1 MRISIIGVPG
11 LGEEKIQ
18 NIFHDNWKMYKYIK
32 FPEEDDSSSKSLEED
47 YIDTANKMLEQIQKY
62 EKFEDC
68 VLFES
73 IPLELLISAVINNE
87 AGEVSDDCVKKL
99 FEISFKALNNLD
111 CVFIVPKSKYN
122 AVEDTNIQQT
132 TIDDYGRLYD
142 MIIHAYGYG
151 TACPFFNPN
160 NCPGFIEVF
169 GNNEQKLELFKQYID
184 ENGKLI
190 EGNIQKLLPTEQF
203 EGQEMLKDAIVDQKH
218 KIKKEAFWKQLN
230 SYKHGKK

>member
-11 LGEEKIQ
+11 LGEEYIQ
-18 NIFHDNWKMYKYIK
+18 QMFHKNWNMYEYVK
-32 FPEEDDSSSKSLEED
+32 FPEIENVESLEDD
-47 YIDTANKMLEQIQKY
+47 YIKTATKMLEQIEKY
-62 EKFEDC
+62 NNFDDC

-87 AGEVSDDCVKKL
+87 AGEISDDCVKKL
-99 FEISFKALNNLD
+99 FEISFKALNKLD
-111 CVFIVPKSKYN
+111 CVFIIPKSKYN
-122 AVEDTNIQQT
+122 AVEDVNIQQS

-151 TACPFFNPN
+151 TPCPFFNPH

-169 GNNEQKLELFKQYID
+169 GTDEQKLELFKQYID
-184 ENGKLI
+184 EYGKLI
-190 EGNIQKLLPTEQF
+190 EGNIQKLLPSEQV
-203 EGQEMLKDAIVDQKH
+203 EGEEILKNAIDDQKQ

>member
-1 MRISIIGVPG
+1 MRIAIIGVPG
-11 LGEEKIQ
+11 LGEERLQ
-18 NIFHDNWKMYKYIK
+18 NMFHKQWSMYEYVK
-32 FPEEDDSSSKSLEED
+32 FSDESESTKSLEED
-47 YIDTANKMLEQIQKY
+47 YIDTAHKMLEQIQKY
-62 EKFEDC
+62 TKFDDC

-87 AGEVSDDCVKKL
+87 AGDVSDECVKKL
-99 FEISFKALNNLD
+99 FEISFKALNDLD

-122 AVEDTNIQQT
+122 AVEDENMQQT
-132 TIDDYGRLYD
+132 TIDDYGKLYD

-151 TACPFFNPN
+151 TSCPFFNPN
-160 NCPGFIEVF
+160 NCPGFIEIF
-169 GNNEQKLELFKQYID
+169 GTDEQKMELFKQYID

-190 EGNIQKLLPTEQF
+190 EGNIQKLLPTEQV
-203 EGQEMLKDAIVDQKH
+203 EGEELLKDAINDQKQ

>member
-11 LGEEKIQ
+11 LGEEHIQ
-18 NIFHDNWKMYKYIK
+18 QMFHKNWNMYEYVK
-32 FPEEDDSSSKSLEED
+32 FPEIENVESLEDD
-47 YIDTANKMLEQIQKY
+47 YIKTATKMLEQIEKY
-62 EKFEDC
+62 NSFDDC

-87 AGEVSDDCVKKL
+87 AGEISDDCVKKL
-99 FEISFKALNNLD
+99 FEISFKALNKLD
-111 CVFIVPKSKYN
+111 CVFIIPKSKYN
-122 AVEDTNIQQT
+122 AVEDVNIQQS

-151 TACPFFNPN
+151 TPCPFFNPN

-169 GNNEQKLELFKQYID
+169 GTDEQKLELFKQYID
-184 ENGKLI
+184 ERGKLI
-190 EGNIQKLLPTEQF
+190 EGNIQKLLPSEQV
-203 EGQEMLKDAIVDQKH
+203 EGEEILKNAIDDQKQ

>member
-11 LGEEKIQ
+11 LGEEHIQ
-18 NIFHDNWKMYKYIK
+18 QMFHKNWNMYKYVK
-32 FPEEDDSSSKSLEED
+32 FPEIENVESLEDD
-47 YIDTANKMLEQIQKY
+47 YIKTATKMLEQIEKY
-62 EKFEDC
+62 NNFDDC

-87 AGEVSDDCVKKL
+87 AGEISDDCVKKL
-99 FEISFKALNNLD
+99 FEISFKALNKLD
-111 CVFIVPKSKYN
+111 CVFIIPKSKYN
-122 AVEDTNIQQT
+122 AVEDINIQQS

-151 TACPFFNPN
+151 TPCPFFNPN

-169 GNNEQKLELFKQYID
+169 GTDEQKLELFKQYID
-184 ENGKLI
+184 ERGRLI
-190 EGNIQKLLPTEQF
+190 EGNIQKLLPSEQV
-203 EGQEMLKDAIVDQKH
+203 EGEEILKNAIDDQKQ

>member
-11 LGEEKIQ
+11 LGEEYIQ
-18 NIFHDNWKMYKYIK
+18 QMFHKNWNMYEYVK
-32 FPEEDDSSSKSLEED
+32 FPEIENVESLEDD
-47 YIDTANKMLEQIQKY
+47 YIKTATKMLEQIEKY
-62 EKFEDC
+62 NNFDDC

-87 AGEVSDDCVKKL
+87 AGEISDDCVKKL
-99 FEISFKALNNLD
+99 FEISFKALNKLD
-111 CVFIVPKSKYN
+111 CVFIIPKSKYN
-122 AVEDTNIQQT
+122 AVEDVNIQQS

-151 TACPFFNPN
+151 TPCPFFNPN

-169 GNNEQKLELFKQYID
+169 GTDEQKLELFKQYID
-184 ENGKLI
+184 EHGKLI
-190 EGNIQKLLPTEQF
+190 EGNIQKLLPSEQV
-203 EGQEMLKDAIVDQKH
+203 EGEEILKNAIDDQKQ

-230 SYKHGKK
+230 SYKHGKR

>member
-11 LGEEKIQ
+11 LGEEHVQ
-18 NIFHDNWKMYKYIK
+18 QMFHKNWNMYEYVK
-32 FPEEDDSSSKSLEED
+32 FPEIENVESLEDD
-47 YIDTANKMLEQIQKY
+47 YIKTATKMLEQIEKY
-62 EKFEDC
+62 NNFDDC

-87 AGEVSDDCVKKL
+87 AGEISDDCVKKL
-99 FEISFKALNNLD
+99 FEISFKALNKLD
-111 CVFIVPKSKYN
+111 CIFIIPKSKYN
-122 AVEDTNIQQT
+122 AVEDVNIQQS

-151 TACPFFNPN
+151 TPCPFFNPN

-169 GNNEQKLELFKQYID
+169 GTDEQKLELFKQYID
-184 ENGKLI
+184 EHGKLI
-190 EGNIQKLLPTEQF
+190 EGNIQKLLPSEQV
-203 EGQEMLKDAIVDQKH
+203 EGEEILKNAIDDQKQ

-230 SYKHGKK
+230 SYNHGKK

>member
-11 LGEEKIQ
+11 LGEERIQ
-18 NIFHDNWKMYKYIK
+18 QMFHKNWNMYEYVK
-32 FPEEDDSSSKSLEED
+32 FPEIENVESLEDD
-47 YIDTANKMLEQIQKY
+47 YIKTATKMLEQIEKY
-62 EKFEDC
+62 NNFDDC

-87 AGEVSDDCVKKL
+87 AGEISDDCVKKL
-99 FEISFKALNNLD
+99 FEISFKALNKLD
-111 CVFIVPKSKYN
+111 CVFIIPKSKYN
-122 AVEDTNIQQT
+122 AVEDINIQQS

-151 TACPFFNPN
+151 TPCPFFNPN

-169 GNNEQKLELFKQYID
+169 GTDEQKLELFKQYID
-184 ENGKLI
+184 EHGKLI
-190 EGNIQKLLPTEQF
+190 EGNIQKLLPSEQV
-203 EGQEMLKDAIVDQKH
+203 EGEEILKNAIDDQKQ